1 MGMPMKEL
9 FRAKPSTDL
18 VFTDM
23 LMEMFTKVNGKMMNN
38 KEMVHSDLQMV
49 QYIRA
54 SFLKDNLMEKVSTN
68 INQYNTTI

>member
-1 MGMPMKEL
+1 MGMPMREL
-9 FRAKPSTDL
+9 FKVKLSTDL

>member
-38 KEMVHSDLQMV
+38 KEMVHSDLQMD
-49 QYIRA
+49 QYIKA
-54 SFLKDNLMEKVSTN
+54 NFPKDNLMEKESTS
-68 INQYNTTI
+68 INQYNTMI